1 MAIPLGRANLRV
13 RLVSYDKVHCS
24 GKLVFDN
31 LEAILRKA
39 GYEVRGAKSREDG
52 RGSAPAVRVRTSGPK
67 AISLEIPTELR
78 LVRTNDGDF
87 NSKIVFPDLA
97 EGLESRGVHILMC
110 ETRSFRRD
118 SALALRVNLG

>member
-1 MAIPLGRANLRV
+1 MAIVLGKANLRV
-13 RLVSYDKVHCS
+13 RLVPYDKIHCS

-31 LEAILRKA
+31 LEAFLRKA

-78 LVRTNDGDF
+78 LLRTDHANF
-87 NSKIVFPDLA
+87 NSKIVFQGLA
-97 EGLESRGVHILMC
+97 EGLASRGVRILMC
-110 ETRSFRRD
+110 ETRSFQRD
-118 SALALRVNLG
+118 SALALRVNLA

>member
-67 AISLEIPTELR
+67 AISLEIATELR

-97 EGLESRGVHILMC
+97 ERLESRGVHILMC